1 MHPFDP
7 TAFVL
12 ITALIGGVIL
22 LASAVSGLLEKT
34 SIPHVAVFLLLG
46 LLLGPHGLGL
56 VDFGMHSSAL
66 GAVATLS
73 LVLVLFTDALGINP
87 QALRQHI
94 GVAAVL
100 LGPGTLVTAGIIGL
114 AAAWLL
120 GVSPAQ
126 AAVLGA
132 ALASTDPV
140 MMRSLV
146 RRPGVRPATKTAL
159 GIESGLNDAVL
170 LPIVVIAMAF
180 MREAGPT
187 IGQVSRVGLDVLV
200 LGPAAGVATGYLAVR
215 LLEAVR
221 GRYGIRR
228 DYESMYV
235 LGVAFTAFAIA
246 ESLHASGFMAAFAA
260 GLTIDLLD
268 VELCDCFHDY
278 GEATS
283 TMLLL
288 FTFVLLGLSLIWIG
302 LSIMSPQVLAFALVA
317 LVARSLVLLVAL
329 PRNAVDPDGRKL
341 VVWFGPRGLSSL
353 LLVLLPVFAGIQGSE
368 SLFAP
373 VATVVLLSVVVHG
386 GMLAFWIGRLEPA
399 PVSTVTD
406 SDQTPL
412 VPHTELITFDDLK
425 RLESAGIPYRLLDVR
440 SVGSYG
446 SSQVTAQGSVRVDP
460 DRPVESAAEL
470 ALPKH
475 DWLVA
480 YCA

>member
-1 MHPFDP
+1 MQPFDP
-7 TAFVL
+7 AAFVL
-12 ITALIGGVIL
+12 VTALIGGVIL

-66 GAVATLS
+66 GAVTTLS

-87 QALRQHI
+87 KALRQHLGI
-94 GVAAVL
+94 AAAV
-100 LGPGTLVTAGIIGL
+100 LGPGTLVTAVLIGL

-146 RRPGVRPATKTAL
+146 RRPGVPPATKTAL

-200 LGPAAGVATGYLAVR
+200 LGPAVGVATGYLAVR

-235 LGVAFTAFAIA
+235 LGVAFTAFAFA

-268 VELCDCFHDY
+268 VELCDCFHD
-278 GEATS
+278 
-283 TMLLL
+283 
-288 FTFVLLGLSLIWIG
+288 
-302 LSIMSPQVLAFALVA
+302 
-317 LVARSLVLLVAL
+317 
-329 PRNAVDPDGRKL
+329 
-341 VVWFGPRGLSSL
+341 
-353 LLVLLPVFAGIQGSE
+353 
-368 SLFAP
+368 
-373 VATVVLLSVVVHG
+373 
-386 GMLAFWIGRLEPA
+386 
-399 PVSTVTD
+399 
-406 SDQTPL
+406 
-412 VPHTELITFDDLK
+412 
-425 RLESAGIPYRLLDVR
+425 
-440 SVGSYG
+440 
-446 SSQVTAQGSVRVDP
+446 
-460 DRPVESAAEL
+460 
-470 ALPKH
+470 
-475 DWLVA
+475 
-480 YCA
+480 

>member
-1 MHPFDP
+1 
-7 TAFVL
+7 
-12 ITALIGGVIL
+12 
-22 LASAVSGLLEKT
+22 
-34 SIPHVAVFLLLG
+34 
-46 LLLGPHGLGL
+46 
-56 VDFGMHSSAL
+56 
-66 GAVATLS
+66 
-73 LVLVLFTDALGINP
+73 
-87 QALRQHI
+87 
-94 GVAAVL
+94 
-100 LGPGTLVTAGIIGL
+100 
-114 AAAWLL
+114 
-120 GVSPAQ
+120 
-126 AAVLGA
+126 VLGA

-288 FTFVLLGLSLIWIG
+288 FTFVLLGLSLIW
-302 LSIMSPQVLAFALVA
+302 SDS
-317 LVARSLVLLVAL
+317 RSCRRRSWRSQYWRWW
-329 PRNAVDPDGRKL
+329 PGR
-341 VVWFGPRGLSSL
+341 WCCSSRC
-353 LLVLLPVFAGIQGSE
+353 P
-368 SLFAP
+368 
-373 VATVVLLSVVVHG
+373 AT
-386 GMLAFWIGRLEPA
+386 P
-399 PVSTVTD
+399 
-406 SDQTPL
+406 
-412 VPHTELITFDDLK
+412 
-425 RLESAGIPYRLLDVR
+425 
-440 SVGSYG
+440 
-446 SSQVTAQGSVRVDP
+446 
-460 DRPVESAAEL
+460 
-470 ALPKH
+470 
-475 DWLVA
+475 
-480 YCA
+480 